1 MKKIF
6 ILFLV
11 MVMAVS
17 FVGCS
22 KGTDVDT
29 IASVD
34 NQIKDGTYQG
44 KGKGKGGEIS
54 LELTIKDDVITEIKV
69 LEQNETPGYDNAM
82 ETLIEDIIATNS
94 IDVDVVSGCTFTSN
108 GFKEAIEDALS
119 NANATAAMLKKID
132 VAESSEEKKD
142 VEEDYDVVIVGAGG
156 AGLSAAIEAKMA
168 GANVLVLEKMP
179 MAGGNTLLSGGE
191 YAAPNNWLQEKE
203 GIEDSVDIFIED
215 MLKGGDN
222 VGNPELV
229 RVVAENALDGAEW
242 LRDVVGVT
250 WEEDLMF
257 FGGHS
262 IKRSLIPLEASGKEI
277 ITKQL
282 AKAESL
288 DIPILLNTRATSLIV
303 DSEGKVI
310 GVNAESDDTNYTF
323 NTNKSVIIASG
334 GFGSNLEMRVKY
346 NPEIDET
353 ILSTNSTGSTG
364 DGITMV
370 EEIGGDLVGME
381 HIQTYPVCDPIEGT
395 LLYFGDS
402 RLYGHAILVNKEGK
416 RFVEELERRDVIS
429 MAIKDQTGH
438 VAYQLIDQRGFEES
452 KLEANHKDEMD
463 YLLENELLVKADS
476 LEEVANFYEIDVAE
490 LQETVN
496 RYNEYVEVG
505 KDEEFNK
512 RLMTNKIEEGPYYL
526 MKAAPAVHHTMGG
539 IKINT
544 QAQVLDKDNN
554 IIEGLYAAGEV
565 TGGIHGTN
573 RLGSDAIA
581 DITVFGRIA
590 GKNAAK

>member
-1 MKKIF
+1 MKKIL
-6 ILFLV
+6 IAFLV
-11 MVMAVS
+11 MVMAIS
-17 FVGCS
+17 FVGCRG
-22 KGTDVDT
+22 KVDMNT
-29 IASVD
+29 SGD
-34 NQIKDGTYQG
+34 NLINDGTYKG
-44 KGKGKGGEIS
+44 KGTGKGGEIS
-54 LELTIKDDVITEIKV
+54 LELMIKDDIITEIKV
-69 LEQNETPGYDNAM
+69 LGQNETPGYDNAM
-82 ETLIEDIIATNS
+82 NTLIENIIATNS
-94 IDVDVVSGCTFTSN
+94 IDVDGVSGCTFTSN
-108 GFKEAIEDALS
+108 GFMEAIEDALS
-119 NANATAAMLKKID
+119 NANATATMLKKID
-132 VAESSEEKKD
+132 VVKGSDEKKE

-156 AGLSAAIEAKMA
+156 AGLSAAIEAKIA
-168 GANVLVLEKMP
+168 GANVVVLEKMP

-203 GIEDSVDIFIED
+203 GIEDNVDIFIED

-229 RVVAENALDGAEW
+229 RVVAENALEGAEW

-250 WEEDLMF
+250 WEDELMF

-262 IKRSLIPLEASGKEI
+262 IKRSLIPLDASGKEI

-288 DIPILLNTRATSLIV
+288 DIPILLNTKATDLIL

-310 GVNAESDDTNYTF
+310 GVNAESEDTNYTF

-370 EEIGGDLVGME
+370 EAIGGNLVGME
-381 HIQTYPVCDPIEGT
+381 HIQTYPVCDPLVGT

-429 MAIKDQTGH
+429 MAIKEQTGH
-438 VAYQLIDQRGFEES
+438 VAYQLIDQKGFEES
-452 KLEANHKDEMD
+452 KLEENHKGEMD
-463 YLLENELLVKADS
+463 YLLENDLLVKADT
-476 LEEVANFYEIDVAE
+476 LEEVASFFGIDVEE
-490 LQETVN
+490 LQGTVN
-496 RYNEYVEVG
+496 RYNEYVKVG

-512 RLMTNKIEEGPYYL
+512 RLMTNKIEVGPYYL

-539 IKINT
+539 IKINKE
-544 QAQVLDKDNN
+544 AQVLDKDNN

-590 GKNAAK
+590 GKNSAK